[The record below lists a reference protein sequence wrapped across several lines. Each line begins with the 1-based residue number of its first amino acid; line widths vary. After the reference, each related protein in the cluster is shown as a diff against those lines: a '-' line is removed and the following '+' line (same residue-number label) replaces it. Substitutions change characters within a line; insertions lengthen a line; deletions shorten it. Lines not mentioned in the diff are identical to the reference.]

1 VRPVT
6 DNFVTAESQ
15 HFNSA
20 ANSLGQDQYKYNP
33 IREMRFTTAQPIAST
48 SASAT
53 TTSASTE
60 ATRKSLLQNFL
71 EEMLKSDDVSIPTR
85 VTVFTTEQ
93 PDWTISTPLTTP
105 YAIDDNSET
114 TTMAENYTPSGTT
127 LNSEEKR
134 TTYEIYS
141 AGSSDESITER
152 QAASSGQEMREETKS
167 AEYWDENSQEN
178 KSERNNAENSAI
190 ARFNQEYKLSPNYGS
205 KRTEEIEDAKLTG
218 FPSAAEDIHKLS
230 AIENGNK
237 EKEHIMTLRRQ
248 KENVQ
253 ENEAHPKNH
262 RAKWSEVRY
271 PSALDKSQ
279 SALKLR
285 STTSIPG
292 IVTRNEGDT
301 SVKTLSD
308 YVKAIFDSM
317 KNAEREEE
325 EEIAKVVE
333 AVNET
338 PVDDSRLN
346 IASVRKSEK
355 KIEGGDHEVDTTDSS
370 REEASSTRRVRTEE
384 TTTNGEEAQTVT
396 ESTTTNESTTS
407 FETTTLTPDATTN
420 AMASE
425 ETMIT
430 ESAASTLATKTTS
443 SIRQITGNVLRANA
457 TDAMLGKILRT
468 STTTKVSHM
477 TEICYRGRCVMTK
490 PKMEDV
496 RRR

>member
-1 VRPVT
+1 M
-6 DNFVTAESQ
+6 
-15 HFNSA
+15 
-20 ANSLGQDQYKYNP
+20 NSLGQDQYKYNP
-33 IREMRFTTAQPIAST
+33 IRELRFTSAQPIA
-48 SASAT
+48 T
-53 TTSASTE
+53 TTVTTTTATASTE
-60 ATRKSLLQNFL
+60 AAQKSLLQNFL

-105 YAIDDNSET
+105 YAIGDDSEI
-114 TTMAENYTPSGTT
+114 TTMAENSPSDTT
-127 LNSEEKR
+127 LANSEEKH
-134 TTYEIYS
+134 TTYESS

-152 QAASSGQEMREETKS
+152 QATSFEQASSRQEIRQEIKS
-167 AEYWDENSQEN
+167 TDGYWSENSQED
-178 KSERNNAENSAI
+178 KSERNNVENSV
-190 ARFNQEYKLSPNYGS
+190 ARFNQEYKLSSNYGS
-205 KRTEEIEDAKLTG
+205 KTTKEVEDTVAKLTG
-218 FPSAAEDIHKLS
+218 FPTAAEDIHKLS

-248 KENVQ
+248 KEENAE

-338 PVDDSRLN
+338 PVDDSRFSN
-346 IASVRKSEK
+346 VASVRKISGK
-355 KIEGGDHEVDTTDSS
+355 KAEGSDHEVGTTDSS
-370 REEASSTRRVRTEE
+370 QEAFTTRQTRIEEIA
-384 TTTNGEEAQTVT
+384 TNAEEAQTVT
-396 ESTTTNESTTS
+396 ESTTTNESTTG
-407 FETTTLTPDATTN
+407 FETITLMPDTTTN
-420 AMASE
+420 TMATSE

-430 ESAASTLATKTTS
+430 ESSTSTLAKKTTS
-443 SIRQITGNVLRANA
+443 SIKQTNVLRANS

-490 PKMEDV
+490 PNMEDV
-496 RRR
+496 KRR